1 MKNLLLIMTFLSSL
15 FGAKAQQTDAIK
27 ILNSTEYQSAIT
39 TKNVQLVDVR
49 TANEFKQGSIC
60 KALNIDFF
68 KKEDFNIN
76 FEKLD
81 KEQPVYLFCRSGAR
95 SQKAAAKLIAMG
107 FTKIYDLKGGYMSW
121 PFKKQ

>member
-1 MKNLLLIMTFLSSL
+1 MTFLSSL

-49 TANEFKQGSIC
+49 TANEFKQGSIG